1 MRDVG
6 LWMSGE
12 AERVYKATPPG
23 DEPGLL
29 QVEVRDLNPDRAS
42 YGLSIIRRAEEL
54 LAAGRRKDEFLAA
67 LSHELR
73 SPLASIWN
81 ALALLG
87 NESGETLARQK
98 AQALIERQVRRMT
111 QLVDDLLDLSRIT
124 RGQLRL
130 RRERI
135 DLSLA
140 VRHAVATLEGSI
152 DALGHRLTVVVPDDP
167 VWLQGDP
174 DRLEQV
180 FVNLLANAA
189 KYTDPGGEIF
199 VGIEVQI
206 DQALV
211 RVRDSGIGMTPEGLL
226 KIFELF
232 RQADEADM
240 HSRSGLGIGLALVR
254 NFVELHGG
262 TVSAASAGLGHGS
275 EFTVSLPREA

>member
-1 MRDVG
+1 
-6 LWMSGE
+6 
-12 AERVYKATPPG
+12 
-23 DEPGLL
+23 
-29 QVEVRDLNPDRAS
+29 
-42 YGLSIIRRAEEL
+42 
-54 LAAGRRKDEFLAA
+54 
-67 LSHELR
+67 
-73 SPLASIWN
+73 
-81 ALALLG
+81 
-87 NESGETLARQK
+87 
-98 AQALIERQVRRMT
+98 MT